1 MRSGAETSVNDTASS
16 QTDPRF
22 VPTERVWIWFL
33 SKLTQLRGVK
43 IPGWVWVVLIWALMA
58 FPAASLR
65 GTHFEEGTV
74 IGLARGALDDGHWLT
89 PHRYGIRFT
98 ERPVLLSWIIALLG
112 MPLGGI
118 SVLTARL
125 PHLLFLL
132 GGGLMVFNLVRNQTR
147 DAPAVFGACCWF
159 ACPMIAQKF
168 VTAEPDVTMSVLMFA
183 AFVMWWKGEAR
194 RNISLRRWIAIGFVL
209 AAAGLTKGP
218 QPLAYFS
225 LGVGTYILVKQR
237 WNDVAGFVGAHLV
250 AGLIVASWYGLV
262 MHADDIDNW
271 KRHSRLGE
279 HMSPAQWTRDHLD
292 FLVSIVVEWLPGSLL
307 IVPAAIA
314 LARKK
319 LTHDQDLVLALLLYA
334 LVCSL
339 ALVLW
344 PGGIATRY
352 AMPANLALA
361 VLCGLLFD
369 RWWSEKTWLIAA
381 VNTIAITISTSV
393 VILGWIVMPLRPQ
406 AFSQTAIAGQTI
418 AAVRTLVPGPVYF
431 SNAAANMNIMAYVE
445 APVREMTT
453 AEFEHL
459 TRPALAIVTQ
469 EEIALLTASSP
480 QLKIISHAQLKDK
493 IASIVVEIRP
503 N

>member
-1 MRSGAETSVNDTASS
+1 MKDPVSL
-16 QTDPRF
+16 QTGQRF

-33 SKLTQLRGVK
+33 NKVTQLRKLK

-74 IGLARGALDDGHWLT
+74 IGLARGALEDGHWLA
-89 PHRYGIRFT
+89 PYRYGVRFT

-159 ACPMIAQKF
+159 ASPMIAQKF

-183 AFVMWWKGEAR
+183 GFVMWWTGEAK

-237 WNDVAGFVGAHLV
+237 WNDVAGFIGAQLL

-262 MHADDIDNW
+262 MHPDDIDNW
-271 KRHSRLGE
+271 KHHSRLGE
-279 HMSPAQWTRDHLD
+279 NMSPAQWTRDHLD

-307 IVPAAIA
+307 IVPATIA
-314 LARKK
+314 LATKK
-319 LTHDQDLVLALLLYA
+319 LTHDRDLVLALLLYA
-334 LVCSL
+334 LMCSL
-339 ALVLW
+339 ALLLW

-369 RWWSEKTWLIAA
+369 RWWSEKTWLIAV
-381 VNTIAITISTSV
+381 VNTIAITISISLV
-393 VILGWIVMPLRPQ
+393 VLGWIVMPLRPQ

-418 AAVRTLVPGPVYF
+418 AAVRALVPGPVYF
-431 SNAAANMNIMAYVE
+431 GKAAANMNIMAYVE
-445 APVREMTT
+445 APVREMEI
-453 AEFEHL
+453 AEFERL
-459 TRPALAIVTQ
+459 TRPALAIMTQ
-469 EEIALLTASSP
+469 EEIAILTAASP
-480 QLKIISHAQLKDK
+480 QLQIISHANLKDK
-493 IASIVVEIRP
+493 IASTVVEMKP